1 MWETIIAGA
10 GGLMGLYVALRREL
24 RRSYELLEKDIRHLD
39 GRLTQEVGH
48 LQEDIRELRADIR
61 GIFGSR

>member
-10 GGLMGLYVALRREL
+10 GGLMGLYVALRRRL

-39 GRLTQEVGH
+39 GRLTQEAGH
-48 LQEDIRELRADIR
+48 LQDDIRELRADIR
-61 GIFGSR
+61 GILGSR